1 MEAFK
6 PLEVIP
12 SQDKGP
18 YALRSA
24 LGWCVVRSM
33 KALQV
38 NVISSNR
45 IVMKADTQDT
55 AEYHFEIENKCED
68 FGVKEMLKKMYMID
82 FNEPSFNDH
91 SIIRTNEGISY
102 KHKRFLRIMEIGNHY
117 QILLPLWDEKINL
130 PNNRIA
136 AEKRLMYSK
145 TRFQRDPKV
154 HEDYYKFMGDII
166 SKSNAKELQATPKD
180 GREW

>member
-24 LGWCVVRSM
+24 LGWCVVRPM
-33 KALQV
+33 KVLQV

-45 IVMKADTQDT
+45 IVVMKADTQDT

-68 FGVKEMLKKMYMID
+68 FGVKEMLKKTYMID
-82 FNEPSFNDH
+82 FNKPSFNDH

-117 QILLPLWDEKINL
+117 QILLPL
-130 PNNRIA
+130 
-136 AEKRLMYSK
+136 
-145 TRFQRDPKV
+145 
-154 HEDYYKFMGDII
+154 
-166 SKSNAKELQATPKD
+166 
-180 GREW
+180 